1 MPLSV
6 EIKTREALKKKKKA
20 LTKKTNPQKTNK
32 KPSYA
37 MNEKAEETVDK
48 QSQF

>member
-6 EIKTREALKKKKKA
+6 EIKTREALKKKKKSPNE
-20 LTKKTNPQKTNK
+20 KNKPPKNK

-48 QSQF
+48 QSQV